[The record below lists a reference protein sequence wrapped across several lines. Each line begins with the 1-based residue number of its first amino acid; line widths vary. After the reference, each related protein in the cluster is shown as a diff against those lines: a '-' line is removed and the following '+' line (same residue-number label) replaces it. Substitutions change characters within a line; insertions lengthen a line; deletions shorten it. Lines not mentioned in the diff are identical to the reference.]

1 MTTNFKISV
10 ILTTYNRSALVERAI
25 LSVLKQT
32 RPADEIIIIDDGSTD
47 ETSELIPRKYP
58 RISYFWQE
66 NKGISAARNAGIE
79 KSAGDWIAFLDSDDT
94 WLKRK
99 LEYQQKA
106 LLHNPEYLICHTNEI
121 WIRHGKRVNP
131 MKKHQKSGGYIFE
144 KCLPICVISPSSVML
159 HRAVFDRF
167 GKFDTDLPVCE
178 DYDLWL
184 RMCAFLP
191 VLYLEKALITK
202 FGGHADQLSRST
214 WGFDR
219 FRIQALEK
227 IISNPQLNPAY
238 KRAAL
243 DMINAKLKIYLQGAE
258 KRGKS
263 EEIESIRIKYNQY
276 LKKEG
281 TEALRHS
288 GTQDPLSQ

>member
-79 KSAGDWIAFLDSDDT
+79 KSTGDWIAFLDSDDT

-276 LKKEG
+276 LNKEG
-281 TEALRHS
+281 T
-288 GTQDPLSQ
+288 

>member
-47 ETSELIPRKYP
+47 ETSELMARKYP
-58 RISYFWQE
+58 QILYFWQE

-144 KCLPICVISPSSVML
+144 KCLPICVISPSSVLL

-167 GKFDTDLPVCE
+167 GKFDTELPVCE

-276 LKKEG
+276 LNKEG
-281 TEALRHS
+281 T
-288 GTQDPLSQ
+288 